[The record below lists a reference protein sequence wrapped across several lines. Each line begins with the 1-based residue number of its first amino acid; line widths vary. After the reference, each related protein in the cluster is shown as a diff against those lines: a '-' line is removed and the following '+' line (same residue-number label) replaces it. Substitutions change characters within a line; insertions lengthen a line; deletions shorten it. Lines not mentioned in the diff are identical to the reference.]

1 MVAEFLGELP
11 DRRRLAGSVDADDED
26 HRRLRTQIDRRWP
39 AEEARRL
46 VAQRVAEVAE
56 VATCLETLDELGRG
70 RNAHVRRDQRLFEPL
85 PGLVV
90 ARIER
95 GGRELFGQG
104 PAALPERVAK

>member
-26 HRRLRTQIDRRWP
+26 HRRLRVQIDRRWP

-46 VAQRVAEVAE
+46 VAQCFAEVAE
-56 VATCLETLDELGRG
+56 VATCLQTLDELGRG
-70 RNAHVRRDQRLFEPL
+70 RNAHVRGDQRLLEPL

-90 ARIER
+90 ARIEG
-95 GGRELFGQG
+95 GGRELLGER
-104 PAALPERVAK
+104 PATLSERVA